1 MELAMVVVVVVEV
14 VVAVVEEMAE
24 VEEVAEVAREVMET
38 GTLSMGSH
46 QATVARLESPEM
58 GAAIVAVG
66 PTSSGH
72 VQSPS
77 RRTKS
82 SSSS

>member
-14 VVAVVEEMAE
+14 VVAVVEEVAE
-24 VEEVAEVAREVMET
+24 VEEVAREVMET

-58 GAAIVAVG
+58 GAVIVAVG